1 MPSPRKYDP
10 SEPRIITLDSLGGAH
25 SPTCSN
31 LRAYLVCEAKARK
44 KIDIT
49 PGPLGMTATGLPQQS
64 NYCDCGVFVLG
75 YVKKFLQDPDT
86 FVRSILQRD
95 ADRIKDWPEM
105 DASKMRQSI
114 RVLIFQLHAE
124 QTQRENEQREA
135 KSKAKKALKTKINV
149 QRRLLFLECE
159 SNTTQ

>member
-1 MPSPRKYDP
+1 MPPPRKYDP

-44 KIDIT
+44 EIDIT

-64 NYCDCGVFVLG
+64 NYCDCGVFILG

-95 ADRIKDWPEM
+95 ADHIKDWPEM

-124 QTQRENEQREA
+124 QTQRESEQREA
-135 KSKAKKALKTKINV
+135 KY
-149 QRRLLFLECE
+149 
-159 SNTTQ
+159 